1 MKRSSDPLETER
13 SARFEVLVDE
23 LLPPLRALSPYLTA
37 ETLLELAV
45 HVAAYRLADTRFVWA
60 EP

>member
-1 MKRSSDPLETER
+1 MERSSGPLVTER
-13 SARFEVLVDE
+13 SARFEVMVEE

>member
-1 MKRSSDPLETER
+1 MERSPEPLVTER
-13 SARFEVLVDE
+13 SARFEVLVEE
-23 LLPPLRALSPYLTA
+23 LLPPLRALSPYLTS

>member
-1 MKRSSDPLETER
+1 MERSSGPLVDER

-23 LLPPLRALSPYLTA
+23 LLPSLRALSPYLA
-37 ETLLELAV
+37 DEQLLELAV

>member
-1 MKRSSDPLETER
+1 MERSSEPLVTER

-23 LLPPLRALSPYLTA
+23 LLPPLRALSPYLAA
-37 ETLLELAV
+37 EALLELAV
-45 HVAAYRLADTRFVWA
+45 HVAAYRLADTRFVWG

>member
-1 MKRSSDPLETER
+1 MERTSVPLSDER

-23 LLPPLRALSPYLTA
+23 LLPPLRALSPFLTD

>member
-1 MKRSSDPLETER
+1 MERTSEPLATER
-13 SARFEVLVDE
+13 SARFEVLVEE

>member
-1 MKRSSDPLETER
+1 MEQSFEPLVAER
-13 SARFEVLVDE
+13 SARFEVLVEE

>member
-1 MKRSSDPLETER
+1 MERTSIPLSDER

-23 LLPPLRALSPYLTA
+23 LLPPLRALSPFLPD

>member
-1 MKRSSDPLETER
+1 MEQSSEPLVAER
-13 SARFEVLVDE
+13 SARFEVLVEE